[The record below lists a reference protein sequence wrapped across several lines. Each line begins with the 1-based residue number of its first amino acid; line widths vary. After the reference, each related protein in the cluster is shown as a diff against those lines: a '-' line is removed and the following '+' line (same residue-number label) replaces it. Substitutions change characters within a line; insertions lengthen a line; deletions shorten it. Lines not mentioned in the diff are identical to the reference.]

1 MSIWCDRQILALLL
15 HVPFLPVTLLAV
27 VYNSVAYR
35 KSTTQKTRFRT
46 MKYKGICRKL
56 ITFFSYG
63 FLSRF
68 SQDHVYLQKDSKIVF
83 HNLKNLMEK
92 IIQGSINLNDCLV
105 YNQVA
110 TGKVNSHFYA
120 KNSQYHKV
128 ILSLQKQEAGRVCAA

>member
-1 MSIWCDRQILALLL
+1 MHVCIFRHIRDGQQLLCVPCFVITHLCRLSVQAGGYNTMSIWCDRQILALLL

-68 SQDHVYLQKDSKIVF
+68 SQDHVYL
-83 HNLKNLMEK
+83 
-92 IIQGSINLNDCLV
+92 
-105 YNQVA
+105 
-110 TGKVNSHFYA
+110 
-120 KNSQYHKV
+120 
-128 ILSLQKQEAGRVCAA
+128 